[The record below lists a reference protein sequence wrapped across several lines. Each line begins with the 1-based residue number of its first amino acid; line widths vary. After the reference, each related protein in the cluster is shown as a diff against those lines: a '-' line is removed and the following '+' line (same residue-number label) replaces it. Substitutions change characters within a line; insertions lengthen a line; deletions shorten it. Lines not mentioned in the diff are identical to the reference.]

1 MQKQPI
7 GIFDSGIGGLT
18 ILKEIKNKLPQYD
31 YLYLGDNARA
41 PFGNRSFETVYN
53 YTLESISWLFKQH
66 CPLIIVAC
74 NTASAKALRTI
85 QQNDLI
91 GFGENKKVLGVIRPT
106 TEIIGNFS
114 TTKHI
119 GILGTTGTVLSNSYL
134 IEIAHFFPEIKI
146 FQEACPLW
154 VPLIEQNE
162 IDNKGANYF
171 IQKYVQNLL
180 KKSSLIDTVLLACTH
195 YPIIYNQ
202 IKSFLP
208 AHIQLIQQGEIVANS
223 LETYLDKHIEI
234 KNKISTNQDRQFY
247 TTDEPDKF
255 KEIIAR
261 FYDEKIQFKH
271 IKL

>member
-18 ILKEIKNKLPQYD
+18 ILKEIKNILPQYD
-31 YLYLGDNARA
+31 YLYLGDSARA
-41 PFGNRSFETVYN
+41 PYGNRSFETVYN
-53 YTLESISWLFKQH
+53 YTLECISWLFKQH

-74 NTASAKALRTI
+74 NTASAKALKTI
-85 QQNDLI
+85 QQNDLMRL
-91 GFGENKKVLGVIRPT
+91 GDNKKVLGVIRPT
-106 TEIIGNFS
+106 TEIIGNLS
-114 TTKHI
+114 KTKHI
-119 GILGTTGTVLSNSYL
+119 GILGTAGTVLSKSYL

-146 FQEACPLW
+146 FQEACPLL

-162 IDNKGANYF
+162 LDNIGANFF

-208 AHIQLIQQGEIVANS
+208 SHIQLIQQGGIVANS
-223 LETYLDKHIEI
+223 LQTYLAKHVAI
-234 KNKISTNQDRQFY
+234 KNQISTHQDRQFY

-255 KEIIAR
+255 TEIIAR
-261 FYDEKIQFKH
+261 FYDEKITFNH